1 MCAHQ
6 NRVCP
11 LGLDKGGGFRYPR
24 FHAEDSTKALPEI
37 GTRPPPFTLPDQDG
51 RPVRLADHE
60 GRRVLVWFFARAF
73 GSN

>member
-1 MCAHQ
+1 M
-6 NRVCP
+6 
-11 LGLDKGGGFRYPR
+11 
-24 FHAEDSTKALPEI
+24 ALPEI